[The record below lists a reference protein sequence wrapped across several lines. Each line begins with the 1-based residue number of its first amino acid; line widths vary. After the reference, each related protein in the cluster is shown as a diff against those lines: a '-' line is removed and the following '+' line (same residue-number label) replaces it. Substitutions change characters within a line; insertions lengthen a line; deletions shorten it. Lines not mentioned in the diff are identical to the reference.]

1 MTRTQMFL
9 IFIPVVLLI
18 YGLLNTY
25 IFIRGMQAIP
35 KTSPMRPWVIGFF
48 FFFVLSFILAR
59 VLERYTQTWPVD
71 ALVWI
76 GSFWLGAMAYFF
88 VILLTIDILRC
99 IDAVFPFFPAFIT
112 GNIILAKKIT
122 ALSVTILVALILTGG
137 RINSAFPIVKTLNIT
152 IHKKS
157 PIKHLNVVLATD
169 IHLGTIICNS
179 HFMRIV
185 SAINSCTPDIVL
197 FAGDIVDENIEPVI
211 RQNLGETLG
220 LIKSKYGTYGIT
232 GNHEYIGGVEAACTY
247 LEKHSVTMLR
257 DSSVVIDKAFV
268 LVGREDYSSSQINGK
283 KRKSLEELMKNVD
296 RSLPVILMDH
306 QPRQLSEAVR
316 SNVDLQLSGHTH
328 NGQLWPFNFITR
340 AVYDLSWGYLKIENT
355 QFYVS
360 CGVGTW
366 GPPMRTGN
374 RPEVVNIKFTFD

>member
-25 IFIRGMQAIP
+25 IFVRGMQAIP
-35 KTSPMRPWVIGFF
+35 KSSPMRPWFIGLFLF
-48 FFFVLSFILAR
+48 LVFSFVLARILENYM
-59 VLERYTQTWPVD
+59 LSWPVD
-71 ALVWI
+71 ALLWV
-76 GSFWLGAMAYFF
+76 GSFWLGAMACFCIF
-88 VILLTIDILRC
+88 LLAIDILRS
-99 IDAVFPFFPAFIT
+99 INHIFPFFPAYIT

-122 ALSVTILVALILTGG
+122 ALSVTILVAVILVGG
-137 RINSAFPIVKTLNIT
+137 RINAAFPKVKTLDMV

-157 PIKHLNVVLATD
+157 PVKQLNIVLATD

-185 SAINSCTPDIVL
+185 SAINGLNPDIVL

-211 RQNLGETLG
+211 RQNLGETLA

-232 GNHEYIGGVEAACTY
+232 GNHEYIGGVEEACAY
-247 LEKHSVTMLR
+247 LEKHSVKMLR
-257 DSSVVIDKAFV
+257 DSSIIIDKAFV
-268 LVGREDYSSSQINGK
+268 LVGREDYSSGQFTGI
-283 KRKSLEELMKNVD
+283 KRKPLDDLMKNID

-306 QPRQLSEAVR
+306 QPRQLSEAVG
-316 SNVDLQLSGHTH
+316 NKVDLQLSGHTH

-340 AVYDLSWGYLKIENT
+340 AIYDLSWGYIKMEDT

-360 CGVGTW
+360 SGVGTW
-366 GPPMRTGN
+366 GPPMRTSS
-374 RPEVVNIKFTFD
+374 RPEVVNIKITFD